1 MTYKEITDFD
11 KIKQIKISSG
21 DEILCEIIDITDEE
35 LIVRNALQICK
46 IEIDAN
52 RSYGMLKPWIS
63 FQENT
68 QELVSLN
75 DMHIV
80 AIASPSE
87 DLIKQFG
94 NAIKNNG
101 TDEDD
106 EDFDV
111 DTWMER
117 LYNKKESLDINFND
131 MLDSD
136 ENIISF
142 PSGYKH

>member
-1 MTYKEITDFD
+1 MSYKELKDFD
-11 KIKQIKISSG
+11 KVKQIKISSG
-21 DEILCEIIDITDEE
+21 DEILCEIMDITDEE
-35 LIVRNALQICK
+35 LIVRHALQICK
-46 IEIDAN
+46 IEIDAS

-63 FQENT
+63 FQEQT

-80 AIASPSE
+80 AIATPSE
-87 DLIKQFG
+87 DLIVQFS
-94 NAIKNNG
+94 NAIKGN
-101 TDEDD
+101 TTD

-111 DTWMER
+111 DTWMDR
-117 LYNKKESLDINFND
+117 LYNKKESLGVDFSE

-136 ENIISF
+136 ENIINF

>member
-1 MTYKEITDFD
+1 MSYKELKDFD
-11 KIKQIKISSG
+11 KVKQIKISSG
-21 DEILCEIIDITDEE
+21 DEILCEIMDITDEE
-35 LIVRNALQICK
+35 LIIRHALQICK
-46 IEIDAN
+46 IEIDAS

-63 FQENT
+63 FQEQT

-80 AIASPSE
+80 AIATPSE
-87 DLIKQFG
+87 DLIVQFS
-94 NAIKNNG
+94 NAIKGN
-101 TDEDD
+101 TTD

-111 DTWMER
+111 DTWMDR
-117 LYNKKESLDINFND
+117 LYNKKEGLGVDFSE

-136 ENIISF
+136 ENIINF

>member
-1 MTYKEITDFD
+1 MSYKELKDFD
-11 KIKQIKISSG
+11 KVKQIKISSG
-21 DEILCEIIDITDEE
+21 DEILCEIMDITDEE
-35 LIVRNALQICK
+35 LIIRHALQICK
-46 IEIDAN
+46 IEIDAS

-63 FQENT
+63 FQEQT

-80 AIASPSE
+80 AIATPSE
-87 DLIKQFG
+87 DLIVQFS
-94 NAIKNNG
+94 NAIKGN
-101 TDEDD
+101 TTD

-111 DTWMER
+111 DTWMDR
-117 LYNKKESLDINFND
+117 LYNKKESLGVDFSE

-136 ENIISF
+136 ENIINF

>member
-1 MTYKEITDFD
+1 MSYKELKDFD
-11 KIKQIKISSG
+11 KVKQIKISSG
-21 DEILCEIIDITDEE
+21 DEILCEIMDITDEE
-35 LIVRNALQICK
+35 LIIRHALQICK
-46 IEIDAN
+46 IEIDAS

-63 FQENT
+63 FQEQT

-80 AIASPSE
+80 AIATPSE
-87 DLIKQFG
+87 DLIVQFS
-94 NAIKNNG
+94 NAIKGN
-101 TDEDD
+101 TTD

-111 DTWMER
+111 DTWMDR
-117 LYNKKESLDINFND
+117 LYNKKESLGVGFSE

-136 ENIISF
+136 ENIINF

>member
-1 MTYKEITDFD
+1 MSYKELKDFD
-11 KIKQIKISSG
+11 KVKQIKISSG
-21 DEILCEIIDITDEE
+21 DEILCEIMDITDEE
-35 LIVRNALQICK
+35 LIVRHALQICK
-46 IEIDAN
+46 IEVDAS

-63 FQENT
+63 FQEQT

-80 AIASPSE
+80 AIATPSE
-87 DLIKQFG
+87 DLIVQFG
-94 NAIKNNG
+94 NAIKGNNS
-101 TDEDD
+101 D

-111 DTWMER
+111 DTWMDR
-117 LYNKKESLDINFND
+117 LYNKKESLEVNFSE

>member
-1 MTYKEITDFD
+1 MSYKELKDFD
-11 KIKQIKISSG
+11 KVKQIKISSG
-21 DEILCEIIDITDEE
+21 DEILCEIMDITDEE
-35 LIVRNALQICK
+35 LIVRHALQICK
-46 IEIDAN
+46 IEIDAS

-63 FQENT
+63 FQEQT

-80 AIASPSE
+80 AIATPSE
-87 DLIKQFG
+87 DLIVQFS
-94 NAIKNNG
+94 NAIKGN
-101 TDEDD
+101 TTD

-111 DTWMER
+111 DTWMDR
-117 LYNKKESLDINFND
+117 LYNKKESLGVGFSE

-136 ENIISF
+136 ENIINF